1 MAGPAA
7 LDVRPFGGG
16 PGAEVPGIGLEEAA
30 SARIFPAVR
39 RALLEHQMLVFP
51 GLDATPEGQVAF
63 ARRFGPVQVH
73 VMDEY
78 HAGSHPELYTLS
90 NLGADGRPTGGHP
103 DRGTLYWHTDSSW
116 ARRTGLA
123 TCMYATAMPA
133 EGGETHFCDMYTAWE
148 RLPER
153 LREKVEGR
161 RAVHSLPFS
170 RTRRHGE
177 GTMTDAQRDAAPPV
191 DHPIVRTHPET
202 GRRCLFL
209 GDHAETV
216 LGMDYAEGRALVE
229 EVNAAAVEAGDTYRH
244 RWRPRQFVVWD
255 NRCLLHRA
263 TGYDCAGEARV
274 VRRCTVI
281 GEEPAP

>member
-1 MAGPAA
+1 MADPAA

-30 SARIFPAVR
+30 SARVFPAVR
-39 RALLEHQMLVFP
+39 RAFLEHQVLVFP
-51 GLDATPEGQVAF
+51 GIDATPEGQVAF

-90 NLGADGRPTGGHP
+90 NLGADGRPTGEHP
-103 DRGTLYWHTDSSW
+103 DRGTLYWHTDASW

-170 RTRRHGE
+170 RTRRHGG

-216 LGMDYAEGRALVE
+216 RGMDYAEGRALVE
-229 EVNAAAVEAGDTYRH
+229 EVNAAAVGAGDVYRH